1 MTHES
6 LHGAICEVLA
16 VTKVQVVQVLPQLD
30 NAMGD
35 SPIGNILALCQDKIA
50 EPGRDADDLVH
61 ALVCK

>member
-1 MTHES
+1 MTYES

-35 SPIGNILALCQDKIA
+35 SPIGNVLALCQNKVA
-50 EPGRDADDLVH
+50 EPRRDANNLVH

>member
-1 MTHES
+1 MTYES
-6 LHGAICEVLA
+6 LYGAIRKVLA

-50 EPGRDADDLVH
+50 EPGRDADNLVH